1 MQSQLLEFGT
11 LAVQYE
17 EQTLGT
23 GLLWRE
29 ENQRTWE
36 KASEQGEDQ
45 QQTQPTDGTRT
56 EWNLQKSTLIASF
69 RSYSLKHHIS
79 AEALPLLRL
88 KLW

>member
-29 ENQRTWE
+29 ENRRTWE

-45 QQTQPTDGTRT
+45 
-56 EWNLQKSTLIASF
+56 
-69 RSYSLKHHIS
+69 
-79 AEALPLLRL
+79 
-88 KLW
+88 